1 LRHIRLLHT
10 ESFRL
15 AAWFA
20 VLFLGLTGAL
30 VVTVYWTVE
39 HAEREALLAT
49 VDDDIDAI
57 RNDYRTNGLGDAINI
72 SRQMTER
79 QSRDLHGERMYLLL
93 TDRQRGKLAGNLDDV
108 PWRLGLFSM
117 TLKLPNAGRGG
128 TVQLMGE
135 GLMLDDGLYLF
146 MGRDLRP
153 FDFTRRRILTA
164 FAWIA
169 GAALALAVG
178 CGVLF
183 SVQFMHR
190 IDEFT
195 ETCEGIVQGHFNDR
209 LATHG
214 KSDELDRLAN
224 AVNHML
230 DRISALLDNLRQVS
244 SDIAHDLRTPL
255 THLRQRL
262 EVASIKSATV
272 EDYAGAVS
280 RAIDDTDQLLSIFHA
295 LLRISQIEAGTRA
308 ATFAPVNL
316 SELLRE
322 LYDMYR
328 PVAEDHQQTLVADI
342 PSGIAIRGDAELLS
356 QMCVNVL
363 ENAFRH
369 TPAGSTVRMTVRE
382 QHAGVALCISDD
394 GPGIPEH
401 ERANVFKRFYRLGES
416 RTTPGNGLGLALVS
430 AIADLHRARV
440 ELGDARPGLIVKIL
454 LPAMTAAAVAT

>member
-1 LRHIRLLHT
+1 
-10 ESFRL
+10 
-15 AAWFA
+15 

-30 VVTVYWTVE
+30 VITVYWTVE

-57 RNDYRTNGLGDAINI
+57 RNDYRSNGLGDAINI

-79 QSRDLHGERMYLLL
+79 QSRGLHGERMYLLL
-93 TDRQRGKLAGNLDDV
+93 TDREHGKLAGNLDDV

-117 TLKLPNAGRGG
+117 TLKLPNGARGG
-128 TVQLMGE
+128 AQLIGE

-146 MGRDLRP
+146 MGRDLMP
-153 FDFTRRRILTA
+153 FDYTRRRILMA

-183 SVQFMHR
+183 SVRFMHR

-195 ETCEGIVQGHFNDR
+195 DTCEGIVQGHFNDR

-214 KSDELDRLAN
+214 QSDELDRLAN

-230 DRISALLDNLRQVS
+230 DRISALMDNLRQVS

-262 EVASIKSATV
+262 EVASIKSTTV
-272 EDYAGAVS
+272 EDYASAVS
-280 RAIDDTDQLLSIFHA
+280 RAIDDTDQALAIFHA
-295 LLRISQIEAGTRA
+295 LLRISQIESGTRA
-308 ATFAPVNL
+308 ATFATVDL

-322 LYDMYR
+322 LCDMYR
-328 PVAEDHQQTLVADI
+328 PVAEDHEQTLIADI
-342 PSGIAIRGDAELLS
+342 PSGIAVRGDAELLS

-369 TPAGSTVRMTVRE
+369 TPAGSTVKVAVRE
-382 QHAGVALCISDD
+382 EREGVALCISDD
-394 GPGIPEH
+394 GPGIPEY
-401 ERANVFKRFYRLGES
+401 ERANVFKRFYRLGGS
-416 RTTPGNGLGLALVS
+416 RTTPGNGLGLALVA
-430 AIADLHRARV
+430 AIAELHRARV
-440 ELGDARPGLIVKIL
+440 ALGDSQPGLAVRIL
-454 LPAMTAAAVAT
+454 LPAMHTPAAPA